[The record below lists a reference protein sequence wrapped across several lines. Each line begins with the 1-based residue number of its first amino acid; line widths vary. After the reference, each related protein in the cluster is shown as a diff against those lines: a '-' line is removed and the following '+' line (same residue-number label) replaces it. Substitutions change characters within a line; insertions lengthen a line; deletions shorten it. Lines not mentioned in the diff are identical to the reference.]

1 MSRQRQM
8 HDPEEEVELG
18 EEVAVTKRP
27 SGAAVVG
34 VRVPRDLLV
43 RINEYGQLR
52 GMTVSEVLRHG
63 AERLVTG
70 TVQLH
75 HVSGATVYGPGVTG
89 GSPSQGGSLRSF
101 RTTEWTEKPPTAKG

>member
-1 MSRQRQM
+1 MSRQRPI
-8 HDPEEEVELG
+8 HDPEEDVELG
-18 EEVAVTKRP
+18 EEVPMATRP

-34 VRVPRDLLV
+34 VRIPRDLLV
-43 RINEYGQLR
+43 RINEYGKLR
-52 GMTVSEVLRHG
+52 GMTVSEVLRQG

-101 RTTEWTEKPPTAKG
+101 KTTEWTEKPPASKS